1 MGCGQVAGYPAIL
14 PAMSISG
21 MRARLPLVVFILLLI
36 VALLLLGFACACL
49 SDHPIQAIERV
60 LAAIPAV
67 PPVVEVWSVNA
78 LGLAMLMLLAGR
90 YVRAVARPSPA
101 TLQRFLL

>member
-1 MGCGQVAGYPAIL
+1 
-14 PAMSISG
+14 MSISG

-49 SDHPIQAIERV
+49 SDHPMQAIERV
-60 LAAIPAV
+60 LASIPAV
-67 PPVVEVWSVNA
+67 PPVGEVWSVQA
-78 LGLAMLMLLAGR
+78 IALAMLMLFAGR

>member
-1 MGCGQVAGYPAIL
+1 
-14 PAMSISG
+14 

-36 VALLLLGFACACL
+36 IGLLLLGFACACL
-49 SDHPIQAIERV
+49 SDHPMQAIERM

-67 PPVVEVWSVNA
+67 PPLIEVWSVNA
-78 LGLAMLMLLAGR
+78 IGLAMLMLLAGR
-90 YVRAVARPSPA
+90 YARAVARPSPA

>member
-1 MGCGQVAGYPAIL
+1 
-14 PAMSISG
+14 MSISG

-49 SDHPIQAIERV
+49 SDHPMQAIERV
-60 LAAIPAV
+60 LTSIPAAL
-67 PPVVEVWSVNA
+67 PLLEVWSPNGVA
-78 LGLAMLMLLAGR
+78 LAMLMLLTAG